1 MSEHCQAR
9 QNRRPKSGRPK
20 RRNPNRPEPEVTPQV
35 TDHLSL
41 RLGHLGHLGHLA
53 LPRHGPRMLRIAAF
67 KAAHAA
73 VTCRDPARPKVGLD
87 LSAPLAPKRS
97 QKGYE
102 TMLASSRPRSGIVTQ
117 VSQVPR
123 TFPTWV
129 QLKSSKPSLILTE
142 HRTDQASICI

>member
-1 MSEHCQAR
+1 MSEHRQAR

-20 RRNPNRPEPEVTPQV
+20 RRNPNRPEPEVTPEV
-35 TDHLSL
+35 TDQHLRP
-41 RLGHLGHLGHLA
+41 RLG
-53 LPRHGPRMLRIAAF
+53 HGPRMSRIAAF
-67 KAAHAA
+67 KAAHAT
-73 VTCRDPARPKVGLD
+73 VTCRDPARLKVGLD

-123 TFPTWV
+123 TFATWL
-129 QLKSSKPSLILTE
+129 QLKSSKPCLIWTE
-142 HRTDQASICI
+142 HRTDQASVCI